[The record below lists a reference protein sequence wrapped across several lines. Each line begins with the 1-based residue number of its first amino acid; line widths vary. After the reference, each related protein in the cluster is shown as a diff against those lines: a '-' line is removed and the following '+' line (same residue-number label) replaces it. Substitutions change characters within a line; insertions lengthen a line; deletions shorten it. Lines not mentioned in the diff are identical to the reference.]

1 MPQLHQNE
9 GRFKYYHGKEK
20 KSLESDKEMELK
32 HIASLYM

>member
-9 GRFKYYHGKEK
+9 GRFKYHGREK